1 MDRIVT
7 NTIIECKGT
16 SAFPKHDFP
25 VLDLENAVQQM
36 QCPLGLAV
44 SDSTIHNPTAIEN
57 VVKRDNMSEAVD
69 SSTN

>member
-1 MDRIVT
+1 MNGIVT
-7 NTIIECKGT
+7 NTIIECKCT
-16 SAFPKHDFP
+16 SAFPKHDFT

-44 SDSTIHNPTAIEN
+44 SDSTVHNATAIKN
-57 VVKRDNMSEAVD
+57 VVKRDKMREAVD